1 MSSHQ
6 SRKRTIE
13 GDPII
18 PIIPDWQQEAYN
30 MAILDLQ
37 TKSSSYESFNDF
49 IMTLPNAELNES
61 QKVYIKNTLED
72 MIDFL
77 YENNVAEH
85 TADLQRIPP
94 LQIITRK
101 TWMQSITPEQ
111 TRRYKVLAYPIIN
124 RCLHTFG
131 YMFNIPDRDT
141 RDRLLNVDFS
151 LRRNSPIRFLVRIL
165 RDIIENEIIDVSEQT
180 STEVQNIRKINA
192 QYRSMVY
199 EIWNIL
205 ANHSKNSLDIV
216 RELLRARI
224 KSFVQLYNPLPDLH
238 STIATLFQHPD
249 TLLTFKDLSTLFI
262 KVLTQ
267 CFRVESWES
276 ELEKKKKVEMVQVKM
291 NIQRMFL
298 KYGNFIEFGDLA
310 GDIATL
316 WQLNEHWRRY

>member
-1 MSSHQ
+1 MSSRP
-6 SRKRTIE
+6 RKRTIQ

-18 PIIPDWQQEAYN
+18 PIISDCQQEAYN
-30 MAILDLQ
+30 MAILDLH
-37 TKSSSYESFNDF
+37 TKSNSYESFNDF

-61 QKVYIKNTLED
+61 QKLYIKNTLED

-77 YENNVAEH
+77 YENNIAEH
-85 TADLQRIPP
+85 TADLRRIPP

-111 TRRYKVLAYPIIN
+111 TRRYKDLAYPIIN

-141 RDRLLNVDFS
+141 RDRLLNVDFNS
-151 LRRNSPIRFLVRIL
+151 RRNSPIRFLVGSL
-165 RDIIENEIIDVSEQT
+165 RDIIEKEIINVSSQT
-180 STEVQNIRKINA
+180 NAEVLNIRKINA
-192 QYRSMVY
+192 QYRTMVY
-199 EIWNIL
+199 EIMNIL

-224 KSFVQLYNPLPDLH
+224 KSFVELYKPWLDLH

-276 ELEKKKKVEMVQVKM
+276 EMIEIKKS
-291 NIQRMFL
+291 IQQMFI
-298 KYGNFIEFGDLA
+298 KYGNFIEFGELA

-316 WQLNEHWRRY
+316 WELNEHWRRY